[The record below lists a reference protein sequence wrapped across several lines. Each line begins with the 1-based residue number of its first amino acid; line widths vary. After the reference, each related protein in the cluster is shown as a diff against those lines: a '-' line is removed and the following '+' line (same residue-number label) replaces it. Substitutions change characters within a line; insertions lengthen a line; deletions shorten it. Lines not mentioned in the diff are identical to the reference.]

1 MTEDG
6 SFTPLANAL
15 VGGILSFLLIPIPLI
30 AVSMDRPN
38 TIPITSCLNS
48 LCTVSQVADTAI
60 D

>member
-1 MTEDG
+1 MTQDG
-6 SFTPLANAL
+6 SFKPLADIL
-15 VGGILSFLLIPIPLI
+15 VGGILSFLMIPIPLI
-30 AVSMDRPN
+30 AVSLDRPN

>member
-1 MTEDG
+1 MTQDG
-6 SFTPLANAL
+6 SFKPLTDAL
-15 VGGILSFLLIPIPLI
+15 VGGILSFLMIPIPYIVVTL
-30 AVSMDRPN
+30 DRPN